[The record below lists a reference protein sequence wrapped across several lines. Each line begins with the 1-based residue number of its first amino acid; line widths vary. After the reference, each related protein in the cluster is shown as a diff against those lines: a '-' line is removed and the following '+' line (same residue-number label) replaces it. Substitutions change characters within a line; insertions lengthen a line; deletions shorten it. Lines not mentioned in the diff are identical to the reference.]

1 MYRNPP
7 FSNLWVVNDEPSI
20 RIAMAQML
28 TEIDDFVR
36 SAEDGLSALL
46 EIRKN
51 IPDLILSDLNMPGIL
66 GFELL
71 SAVRHCFP
79 SVRVIT
85 MSDSSSCDEAPLG
98 LADALYRKGS

>member
-1 MYRNPP
+1 
-7 FSNLWVVNDEPSI
+7 
-20 RIAMAQML
+20 
-28 TEIDDFVR
+28 
-36 SAEDGLSALL
+36 
-46 EIRKN
+46 
-51 IPDLILSDLNMPGIL
+51 MPGIL

-98 LADALYRKGS
+98 LADALYRKGSDICSLLKSFEGLPRLKWLPAACTSRLLHVGFSATQATPLENLTLRSIARNAYGLLS